1 MFLKVHTKFR
11 GDDSLADM
19 KSDVTKIIQYI
30 GGKDNIESATHCIT
44 RLRLILKDQSKVND
58 KELEKLDAVQGTFLA
73 GGQFQIVIGPS
84 VPKVYNEFIKQTGAK
99 SESVE
104 AVKSDARSK
113 QNWLQRLVRLLGD
126 IFIPIIPAIVAAGL
140 LMGINNVLS
149 NKGIFYPNASF
160 IQMHAEWKGVN
171 DIIQLI
177 AQTSFSFLPALIG
190 WSAVKKFGGNPLLG
204 IVLGLILVNPALTSA
219 YDYASHPAATPTWNL
234 FGWHVSQVGYQGQ
247 VIPVLVAAWILV
259 KLEKYFEKHIPDALQ
274 LVLVS
279 PLTLLITGFASFL
292 VVGPVTMAGANLI
305 TKGVVSVFN
314 AVPVLGGALYGFI
327 CAPLVITGMHH
338 LFLGVNLQMA
348 GTLGYVTLWP
358 VGEPVTMAQGAA
370 CLAMAYIFR
379 KNAKK
384 KNVAWT
390 SGLSSFL
397 GITEPAIYGVN
408 LKNRYPFLAVMLAGT
423 FGGAWMGFWQVRSTS
438 VGVGGVLSFLS
449 VFPKQWG
456 FYLAGEIMTFI
467 LTIVLTLLFSRT
479 KLNADRKVGTEETV
493 HDLNAFVSG
502 TTEAIEQV
510 PDEMFSKKQLGDG
523 IAINPTSDKLVAPA
537 QGKVTVMMQG
547 SNHAVGLTLND
558 GTEILLHIGIDTVDM
573 KGDGFTPLV
582 DVNENVKAG
591 QPLIKFDSKKIKAAG
606 HSNVVIMAITKQ
618 SDDIKTIDFMKPN
631 QEVKAGKSIIA
642 DIAHETATA
651 AVTA

>member
-1 MFLKVHTKFR
+1 
-11 GDDSLADM
+11 M
-19 KSDVTKIIQYI
+19 KGDVTKIIDLI

-44 RLRLILKDQSKVND
+44 RLRLILKDQSKVKD
-58 KELEKLDAVQGTFLA
+58 KELENVDIVQGTFLA
-73 GGQFQIVIGPS
+73 GGQYQIVIGPS
-84 VPKVYNEFIKQTGAK
+84 VPKVYDEFIKQTGAQ
-99 SESVE
+99 EASVE
-104 AVKSDARSK
+104 SIK
-113 QNWLQRLVRLLGD
+113 QEGRNKQGALQRLVRLLGD

-160 IQMHAEWKGVN
+160 IQMHTEWKGVN

-247 VIPVLVAAWILV
+247 VIPVLVAAWVLV
-259 KLEKYFEKHIPDALQ
+259 KLEKYFEKHLPDTLQ
-274 LVLVS
+274 LILVA

-292 VVGPVTMAGANLI
+292 VIGPVTMTGANWI
-305 TKGVVSVFN
+305 TKGVVSIFN

-379 KNAKK
+379 KDAKK
-384 KNVAWT
+384 KNVAWS

-408 LKNRYPFLAVMLAGT
+408 LKNRYPFVAVMLAGA
-423 FGGAWMGFWQVRSTS
+423 FGGAWMGFWQVRSSS

-456 FYLAGEIMTFI
+456 FYLAGEVMTFV
-467 LTIVLTLLFSRT
+467 LTIVLTFILSRT
-479 KLNADRKVGTEETV
+479 KLNADRNIGNNEVA
-493 HDLNAFVSG
+493 HDLTAFATG
-502 TTEAIEQV
+502 KTEAIENV

-537 QGKVTVMMQG
+537 NGQVTVVMQG

-558 GTEILLHIGIDTVDM
+558 GTEVLLHIGVDTVDM
-573 KGDGFTPLV
+573 KGDGFKPLV
-582 DVNENVKAG
+582 EVNDHVKAG
-591 QPLIKFDSKKIKAAG
+591 QTLIKFDSKKIKAAG
-606 HSNVVIMAITKQ
+606 HSNIVIMAITKQ
-618 SDDIKTIDFMKPN
+618 GDDIKSITYMRPN
-631 QEVKAGKSIIA
+631 QEVVAGKSVVGDIDYLA
-642 DIAHETATA
+642 DVAKTAT
-651 AVTA
+651 V

>member
-1 MFLKVHTKFR
+1 
-11 GDDSLADM
+11 M
-19 KSDVTKIIQYI
+19 KGDVTKIIELI

-44 RLRLILKDQSKVND
+44 RLRLILKDQSKVKD
-58 KELEKLDAVQGTFLA
+58 KELEKIDIVQGTFLA

-84 VPKVYNEFIKQTGAK
+84 VPKVYDEFIKQTGAQEA
-99 SESVE
+99 SVESV
-104 AVKSDARSK
+104 K
-113 QNWLQRLVRLLGD
+113 QEGRNKQGALQRLVRLLGD

-160 IQMHAEWKGVN
+160 IQMHTEWKGVN

-247 VIPVLVAAWILV
+247 VIPVLVAAWVLV
-259 KLEKYFEKHIPDALQ
+259 KLEKYFEKHLPDTLQ
-274 LVLVS
+274 LILVA

-292 VVGPVTMAGANLI
+292 VIGPITMTGANWI
-305 TKGVVSVFN
+305 TKGIVSIFN

-379 KNAKK
+379 KDAKK
-384 KNVAWT
+384 KNVAWS

-408 LKNRYPFLAVMLAGT
+408 LKNRYPFVAVMLAGA
-423 FGGAWMGFWQVRSTS
+423 FGGAWMGFWQVRSSS

-449 VFPKQWG
+449 VFPKQWS
-456 FYLAGEIMTFI
+456 FYLAGEVMTFI
-467 LTIVLTLLFSRT
+467 LTIVLTFALSRT
-479 KLNADRKVGTEETV
+479 KLNADRNIGNDEVA
-493 HDLNAFVSG
+493 HDLTAFATG
-502 TTEAIEQV
+502 KTEAIENV

-537 QGKVTVMMQG
+537 NGQVTVVMQG

-558 GTEILLHIGIDTVDM
+558 GTEVLLHIGVDTVDM
-573 KGDGFTPLV
+573 KGDGFKPLV
-582 DVNENVKAG
+582 EVNDHVKAG
-591 QPLIKFDSKKIKAAG
+591 QTLIKFDSKKIKAAG
-606 HSNVVIMAITKQ
+606 HSNIVIMAITKQ
-618 SDDIKTIDFMKPN
+618 GNDIKSITYMKPN
-631 QEVKAGKSIIA
+631 QEVVAGKSVVG
-642 DIAHETATA
+642 DIDYLANVAKTAT
-651 AVTA
+651 V

>member
-1 MFLKVHTKFR
+1 M
-11 GDDSLADM
+11 ADI
-19 KSDVTKIIQYI
+19 KSDVTKIIELI
-30 GGKDNIESATHCIT
+30 GGNDNVESATHCIT

-58 KELEKLDAVQGTFLA
+58 KKLEKLDIVQGTFLA

-84 VPKVYNEFIKQTGAK
+84 VPKVYDEFIKQTGAK
-99 SESVE
+99 EASVE
-104 AVKSDARSK
+104 AVKKEGRNK
-113 QNWLQRLVRLLGD
+113 QNSLQRLVRLLGD

-160 IQMHAEWKGVN
+160 IQMHTEWQGVN

-177 AQTSFSFLPALIG
+177 AQTSFAFLPALIG

-219 YDYASHPAATPTWNL
+219 YDFAAYPAATPTWNL

-247 VIPVLVAAWILV
+247 VIPVLVAAWLLV
-259 KLEKYFEKHIPDALQ
+259 KLQKYFEKHIPDTLQ
-274 LVLVS
+274 LILVA

-292 VVGPVTMAGANLI
+292 VIGPVTMAGANLI
-305 TKGVVSVFN
+305 TDGIVSLFN
-314 AVPVLGGALYGFI
+314 AVPILGGALYGFI

-379 KNAKK
+379 KDAKK
-384 KNVAWT
+384 KNVAWS

-408 LKNRYPFLAVMLAGT
+408 LKNRYPFIAVMLAGA
-423 FGGAWMGFWQVRSTS
+423 FGGAWMGFWQVRSSS
-438 VGVGGVLSFLS
+438 VGVGGALSFLS

-456 FYLAGEIMTFI
+456 LYLIGEVMTFV
-467 LTIVLTLLFSRT
+467 LAIVLTFALSRT
-479 KLNADRKVGTEETV
+479 KLNADRSVGNDEIARDLSAFASGKTV
-493 HDLNAFVSG
+493 
-502 TTEAIEQV
+502 AIEDV

-523 IAINPTSDKLVAPA
+523 IAIIPTSDKLVAPA
-537 QGKVTVMMQG
+537 DGQVTVVMQG

-558 GTEILLHIGIDTVDM
+558 GTEILLHIGVDTVDM
-573 KGDGFTPLV
+573 KGDGFKPLV
-582 DVNENVKAG
+582 EVNDHVKSG
-591 QPLIKFDSKKIKAAG
+591 QTLIKFDSKKIKAAG
-606 HSNVVIMAITKQ
+606 HSNIVIMAITKQ
-618 SDDIKTIDFMKPN
+618 GDDIDTITYMKAD
-631 QEVKAGKSIIA
+631 QEVVAGKSVVG
-642 DIAHETATA
+642 DIDYLANDAKI
-651 AVTA
+651 VTP

>member
-1 MFLKVHTKFR
+1 
-11 GDDSLADM
+11 M
-19 KSDVTKIIQYI
+19 KGDVTKIIELI

-44 RLRLILKDQSKVND
+44 RLRLILKDQSKVKD
-58 KELEKLDAVQGTFLA
+58 KELEKIDIVQGTFLA

-84 VPKVYNEFIKQTGAK
+84 VPKVYDEFIKQTGAQEA
-99 SESVE
+99 SVESV
-104 AVKSDARSK
+104 K
-113 QNWLQRLVRLLGD
+113 QEGRNKQGALQRLVRLLGD

-160 IQMHAEWKGVN
+160 IQMHTEWKGVN

-247 VIPVLVAAWILV
+247 VIPVLVAAWVLV
-259 KLEKYFEKHIPDALQ
+259 KLEKYFEKHLPDTLQ
-274 LVLVS
+274 LILVA

-292 VVGPVTMAGANLI
+292 VIGPITMTGANWI
-305 TKGVVSVFN
+305 TKGIVSIFN

-379 KNAKK
+379 KDAKK
-384 KNVAWT
+384 KNVAWS

-408 LKNRYPFLAVMLAGT
+408 LKNRYPFVAVMLAGA
-423 FGGAWMGFWQVRSTS
+423 FGGAWMGFWQVRSSS

-449 VFPKQWG
+449 VFPKQWS
-456 FYLAGEIMTFI
+456 FYLAGEVMTFI
-467 LTIVLTLLFSRT
+467 LTIVLTFALSRT
-479 KLNADRKVGTEETV
+479 KLNADRNIGNDEVA
-493 HDLNAFVSG
+493 HDLTAFATG
-502 TTEAIEQV
+502 KTEAIENI

-537 QGKVTVMMQG
+537 NGQVTVVMQG

-558 GTEILLHIGIDTVDM
+558 GTEVLLHIGVDTVDM
-573 KGDGFTPLV
+573 KGDGFKPLV
-582 DVNENVKAG
+582 EVNDHVKAG
-591 QPLIKFDSKKIKAAG
+591 QTLIKFDSKKIKAAG
-606 HSNVVIMAITKQ
+606 HSNIVIMAITKQ
-618 SDDIKTIDFMKPN
+618 GNDIKSITYMKPN
-631 QEVKAGKSIIA
+631 QEVVAGKSVVG
-642 DIAHETATA
+642 DIDYLANVAKTAT
-651 AVTA
+651 V

>member
-1 MFLKVHTKFR
+1 
-11 GDDSLADM
+11 M
-19 KSDVTKIIQYI
+19 KGDVTKIIELI

-58 KELEKLDAVQGTFLA
+58 KELEKVDIVQGTFLA

-84 VPKVYNEFIKQTGAK
+84 VPKVYDEFIKQTGAQEA
-99 SESVE
+99 SVESV
-104 AVKSDARSK
+104 K
-113 QNWLQRLVRLLGD
+113 QEGRNKQGALQRLVRLLGD

-160 IQMHAEWKGVN
+160 IQMHTEWKGVN

-247 VIPVLVAAWILV
+247 VIPVLVAAWVLV
-259 KLEKYFEKHIPDALQ
+259 KLEKYFEKHLPDTLQ
-274 LVLVS
+274 LILVA

-292 VVGPVTMAGANLI
+292 VIGPVTMTGANWI
-305 TKGVVSVFN
+305 TKGVVSIFN

-379 KNAKK
+379 KDAKK
-384 KNVAWT
+384 KNVAWS

-408 LKNRYPFLAVMLAGT
+408 LKNRYPFVAVMLSGA
-423 FGGAWMGFWQVRSTS
+423 FGGAWMGFWQVRSSS

-456 FYLAGEIMTFI
+456 FYLAGEVMTFI
-467 LTIVLTLLFSRT
+467 LTIVLTFTLSRT
-479 KLNADRKVGTEETV
+479 KLNADRNIGNDEVA
-493 HDLNAFVSG
+493 HDLTAFATG
-502 TTEAIEQV
+502 KTEAIENV

-537 QGKVTVMMQG
+537 NGQVTVVMQG

-558 GTEILLHIGIDTVDM
+558 GTEVLLHIGVDTVDM
-573 KGDGFTPLV
+573 KGDGLKPLV
-582 DVNENVKAG
+582 EVNDHVKAG
-591 QPLIKFDSKKIKAAG
+591 QTLIKFDSKKIKAAG
-606 HSNVVIMAITKQ
+606 HSNIVIMAITKQ
-618 SDDIKTIDFMKPN
+618 GDDIKSITYMKPN
-631 QEVKAGKSIIA
+631 QEVIAGKSVVGDIDYLA
-642 DIAHETATA
+642 DEAKTVLA
-651 AVTA
+651 

>member
-1 MFLKVHTKFR
+1 
-11 GDDSLADM
+11 M
-19 KSDVTKIIQYI
+19 KGDVTKIIELI

-44 RLRLILKDQSKVND
+44 RLRLILKDQSKVKD
-58 KELEKLDAVQGTFLA
+58 KELEKIDIVQGTFLA

-84 VPKVYNEFIKQTGAK
+84 VPKVYDEFIKQTGAQEA
-99 SESVE
+99 SVESV
-104 AVKSDARSK
+104 K
-113 QNWLQRLVRLLGD
+113 QEGRNKQGALQRLVRLLGD

-160 IQMHAEWKGVN
+160 IQMHTEWKGVN

-247 VIPVLVAAWILV
+247 VIPVLVAAWVLV
-259 KLEKYFEKHIPDALQ
+259 KLEKYFEKHLPDTLQ
-274 LVLVS
+274 LILVA

-292 VVGPVTMAGANLI
+292 VIGPITMTGANWI
-305 TKGVVSVFN
+305 TKGIVSIFN

-379 KNAKK
+379 KDAKK
-384 KNVAWT
+384 KNVAWS

-408 LKNRYPFLAVMLAGT
+408 LKNRYPFVAVMLAGA
-423 FGGAWMGFWQVRSTS
+423 FGGAWMGFWQVRSSS

-449 VFPKQWG
+449 VFPKQWS
-456 FYLAGEIMTFI
+456 FYLAGEVMTFI
-467 LTIVLTLLFSRT
+467 LTIVLTFALSRT
-479 KLNADRKVGTEETV
+479 KLNADRNIGNDEVA
-493 HDLNAFVSG
+493 HDLTAFATG
-502 TTEAIEQV
+502 KTEAIENV

-537 QGKVTVMMQG
+537 NGQVTVVMQG

-558 GTEILLHIGIDTVDM
+558 GTEVLLHIGVDTVDM
-573 KGDGFTPLV
+573 KGDGFKPLV
-582 DVNENVKAG
+582 EVNDHVKAG
-591 QPLIKFDSKKIKAAG
+591 QTLIKFDSKKIKAAG

-618 SDDIKTIDFMKPN
+618 GNDIKSITYMKPN
-631 QEVKAGKSIIA
+631 QEVVAGKSVVG
-642 DIAHETATA
+642 DIDYLANVAKTAT
-651 AVTA
+651 V

>member
-1 MFLKVHTKFR
+1 MHT
-11 GDDSLADM
+11 
-19 KSDVTKIIQYI
+19 
-30 GGKDNIESATHCIT
+30 
-44 RLRLILKDQSKVND
+44 
-58 KELEKLDAVQGTFLA
+58 
-73 GGQFQIVIGPS
+73 
-84 VPKVYNEFIKQTGAK
+84 
-99 SESVE
+99 
-104 AVKSDARSK
+104 
-113 QNWLQRLVRLLGD
+113 
-126 IFIPIIPAIVAAGL
+126 
-140 LMGINNVLS
+140 
-149 NKGIFYPNASF
+149 
-160 IQMHAEWKGVN
+160 EWKGVN

-247 VIPVLVAAWILV
+247 VIPVLVAAWVLV
-259 KLEKYFEKHIPDALQ
+259 KLEKYFEKHLPDTLQ
-274 LVLVS
+274 LILVA

-292 VVGPVTMAGANLI
+292 VIGPVTMTGANWI
-305 TKGVVSVFN
+305 TKGVVSIFN

-379 KNAKK
+379 KDAKK
-384 KNVAWT
+384 KNVAWS

-408 LKNRYPFLAVMLAGT
+408 LKNRYPFVAVMLSGA
-423 FGGAWMGFWQVRSTS
+423 FGGAWMGFWQVRSSS

-456 FYLAGEIMTFI
+456 FYLAGEVMTFI
-467 LTIVLTLLFSRT
+467 LTIVLTFTLSRT
-479 KLNADRKVGTEETV
+479 KLNADRNIGNDEVA
-493 HDLNAFVSG
+493 HDLTAFATG
-502 TTEAIEQV
+502 KTEAIENV

-537 QGKVTVMMQG
+537 NGQVTVVMQG

-558 GTEILLHIGIDTVDM
+558 GTEVLLHIGVDTVDM
-573 KGDGFTPLV
+573 KGDGFKPLV
-582 DVNENVKAG
+582 EVNDHVKAG
-591 QPLIKFDSKKIKAAG
+591 QTLIKFDSKKIKAAG
-606 HSNVVIMAITKQ
+606 HSNIVIMAITKQ
-618 SDDIKTIDFMKPN
+618 GDDIKSITYMKPN
-631 QEVKAGKSIIA
+631 QEVIAGKSVVGDIDYLA
-642 DIAHETATA
+642 DAAKTALA
-651 AVTA
+651 

>member
-1 MFLKVHTKFR
+1 
-11 GDDSLADM
+11 M
-19 KSDVTKIIQYI
+19 KGDVTKIIELI

-58 KELEKLDAVQGTFLA
+58 KELEKVDIVQGTFLA

-84 VPKVYNEFIKQTGAK
+84 VPKVYDEFIKQTGAQEA
-99 SESVE
+99 SVESV
-104 AVKSDARSK
+104 K
-113 QNWLQRLVRLLGD
+113 QEGRNKQGALQRLVRLLGD

-160 IQMHAEWKGVN
+160 IQMHTEWKGVN

-247 VIPVLVAAWILV
+247 VIPVLVAAWVLV
-259 KLEKYFEKHIPDALQ
+259 KLEKYFEKHLPDTLQ
-274 LVLVS
+274 LILVA

-292 VVGPVTMAGANLI
+292 VIGPVTMTGANWI
-305 TKGVVSVFN
+305 TKGVVSIFN

-379 KNAKK
+379 KDAKK
-384 KNVAWT
+384 KNVAWS

-408 LKNRYPFLAVMLAGT
+408 LKNRYPFVAVMLSGA
-423 FGGAWMGFWQVRSTS
+423 FGGAWMGFWQVRSSS

-456 FYLAGEIMTFI
+456 FYLAGEVMTFI
-467 LTIVLTLLFSRT
+467 LTIVLTFTLSRT
-479 KLNADRKVGTEETV
+479 KLNADRNIGNDEVA
-493 HDLNAFVSG
+493 HDLTAFATG
-502 TTEAIEQV
+502 KTEAIENV

-537 QGKVTVMMQG
+537 NGQVTVVMQG

-558 GTEILLHIGIDTVDM
+558 GTEVLLHIGVDTVDM
-573 KGDGFTPLV
+573 KGDGFKPLV
-582 DVNENVKAG
+582 EVNDHVKAG
-591 QPLIKFDSKKIKAAG
+591 QTLIKFDSKKIKAAG
-606 HSNVVIMAITKQ
+606 HSNIVIMAITKQ
-618 SDDIKTIDFMKPN
+618 GDDIKSITYMKPN
-631 QEVKAGKSIIA
+631 QEVIAGKSVVGDIDYLA
-642 DIAHETATA
+642 DAAKTALA
-651 AVTA
+651 

>member
-1 MFLKVHTKFR
+1 
-11 GDDSLADM
+11 M
-19 KSDVTKIIQYI
+19 KGDVTKIIELI

-44 RLRLILKDQSKVND
+44 RLRLILKDQSKVKD
-58 KELEKLDAVQGTFLA
+58 KELEKIDIVQGTFLA

-84 VPKVYNEFIKQTGAK
+84 VPKVYDEFIKQTGAQEA
-99 SESVE
+99 SVESV
-104 AVKSDARSK
+104 K
-113 QNWLQRLVRLLGD
+113 QEGRNKQGALQRLVRLLGD

-160 IQMHAEWKGVN
+160 IQMHTEWKGVN

-247 VIPVLVAAWILV
+247 VIPVLVAAWVLV
-259 KLEKYFEKHIPDALQ
+259 KLEKYFEKHLPDTLQ
-274 LVLVS
+274 LILVA

-292 VVGPVTMAGANLI
+292 VIGPITMTGANWI
-305 TKGVVSVFN
+305 TKGIVSIFN

-379 KNAKK
+379 KDAKK
-384 KNVAWT
+384 KNVAWS

-408 LKNRYPFLAVMLAGT
+408 LKNRYPFVAVMLAGA
-423 FGGAWMGFWQVRSTS
+423 FGGAWMGFWQVRSSS

-449 VFPKQWG
+449 VFPKQWS
-456 FYLAGEIMTFI
+456 FYLAGEVMTFI
-467 LTIVLTLLFSRT
+467 LTIVLTFALSRT
-479 KLNADRKVGTEETV
+479 KLNADRNIGNDEVA
-493 HDLNAFVSG
+493 HDLTAFATG
-502 TTEAIEQV
+502 KTEAIENV

-537 QGKVTVMMQG
+537 NGQVTVVMQG

-558 GTEILLHIGIDTVDM
+558 GTEVLLHIGVDTVDM
-573 KGDGFTPLV
+573 KGDGFKPLV
-582 DVNENVKAG
+582 EVNDHVKAG
-591 QPLIKFDSKKIKAAG
+591 QTLIKFDSKKIRAAG
-606 HSNVVIMAITKQ
+606 HSNIVIMAITKQ
-618 SDDIKTIDFMKPN
+618 GNDIKSITYMKPN
-631 QEVKAGKSIIA
+631 QEVVAGKSVVG
-642 DIAHETATA
+642 DIDCLANVAKTATA
-651 AVTA
+651 

>member
-1 MFLKVHTKFR
+1 M
-11 GDDSLADM
+11 ADM
-19 KSDVTKIIQYI
+19 KGDVTKIIELI

-58 KELEKLDAVQGTFLA
+58 KELEKVDIVQGTFLA

-84 VPKVYNEFIKQTGAK
+84 VPKVYDEFIKQTGAQEA
-99 SESVE
+99 SVESV
-104 AVKSDARSK
+104 K
-113 QNWLQRLVRLLGD
+113 QEGRNKQGALQRLVRLLGD

-160 IQMHAEWKGVN
+160 IQMHTEWKGVN

-247 VIPVLVAAWILV
+247 VIPVLVAAWVLV
-259 KLEKYFEKHIPDALQ
+259 KLEKYFEKHLPDTLQ
-274 LVLVS
+274 LILVA

-292 VVGPVTMAGANLI
+292 VIGPVTMTGANWI
-305 TKGVVSVFN
+305 TKGVVSIFN

-379 KNAKK
+379 KDAKK
-384 KNVAWT
+384 KNVAWS

-408 LKNRYPFLAVMLAGT
+408 LKNRYPFVAVMLSGA
-423 FGGAWMGFWQVRSTS
+423 FGGAWMGFWQVRSSS

-456 FYLAGEIMTFI
+456 FYLAGEVMTFI
-467 LTIVLTLLFSRT
+467 LTIVLTFTLSRT
-479 KLNADRKVGTEETV
+479 KLNADRNIGNDEVA
-493 HDLNAFVSG
+493 HDLTAFATG
-502 TTEAIEQV
+502 KTEAIENV

-537 QGKVTVMMQG
+537 NGQVTVVMQG

-558 GTEILLHIGIDTVDM
+558 GTEVLLHIGVDTVDM
-573 KGDGFTPLV
+573 KGDGFEPLV
-582 DVNENVKAG
+582 EVNDHVKAG
-591 QPLIKFDSKKIKAAG
+591 QTLIKFDSKKIKAAG
-606 HSNVVIMAITKQ
+606 HSNIVIMAITKQ
-618 SDDIKTIDFMKPN
+618 GDDIKSITYMKPN
-631 QEVKAGKSIIA
+631 QEVIAGKSVVGDIDYLA
-642 DIAHETATA
+642 DAAKTALA
-651 AVTA
+651 

>member
-1 MFLKVHTKFR
+1 M
-11 GDDSLADM
+11 ADM
-19 KSDVTKIIQYI
+19 KGDVTKIIELI

-44 RLRLILKDQSKVND
+44 RLRLILKDQSKVKD
-58 KELEKLDAVQGTFLA
+58 KELEKIDIVQGTFLA

-84 VPKVYNEFIKQTGAK
+84 VPKVYDEFIKQTGAQEA
-99 SESVE
+99 SVESV
-104 AVKSDARSK
+104 K
-113 QNWLQRLVRLLGD
+113 QEGRNKQGALQRLVRLLGD

-160 IQMHAEWKGVN
+160 IQMHTEWKGVN

-247 VIPVLVAAWILV
+247 VIPVLVAAWVLV
-259 KLEKYFEKHIPDALQ
+259 KLEKYFEKHLPDTLQ
-274 LVLVS
+274 LILVA

-292 VVGPVTMAGANLI
+292 VIGPITMTGANWI
-305 TKGVVSVFN
+305 TKGIVSIFN

-379 KNAKK
+379 KDAKK
-384 KNVAWT
+384 KNVAWS

-408 LKNRYPFLAVMLAGT
+408 LKNRYPFVAVMLAGA
-423 FGGAWMGFWQVRSTS
+423 FGGAWMGFWQVRSSS

-449 VFPKQWG
+449 VFPKQWS
-456 FYLAGEIMTFI
+456 FYLAGEVMTFI
-467 LTIVLTLLFSRT
+467 LTIVLTFALSRT
-479 KLNADRKVGTEETV
+479 KLNADRNIGNDEVA
-493 HDLNAFVSG
+493 HDLTAFATG
-502 TTEAIEQV
+502 KTEAIENV

-537 QGKVTVMMQG
+537 NGQVTVVMQG

-558 GTEILLHIGIDTVDM
+558 GTEVLLHIGVDTVDM
-573 KGDGFTPLV
+573 KGDGFKPLV
-582 DVNENVKAG
+582 EVNDHVKAG
-591 QPLIKFDSKKIKAAG
+591 QTLIKFDSKKIKAAG
-606 HSNVVIMAITKQ
+606 HSNIVIMAITKQ
-618 SDDIKTIDFMKPN
+618 GNDIKSITYMKPN
-631 QEVKAGKSIIA
+631 QEVVAGKSVVG
-642 DIAHETATA
+642 DIDYLANVAKTATA
-651 AVTA
+651 

>member
-1 MFLKVHTKFR
+1 M
-11 GDDSLADM
+11 ADIEG
-19 KSDVTKIIQYI
+19 DVTKIVKLI

-58 KELEKLDAVQGTFLA
+58 KELENVDIVQGTFLA
-73 GGQFQIVIGPS
+73 AGQFQIVIGPS
-84 VPKVYNEFIKQTGAK
+84 VPRVYKEFIKQTNAK
-99 SESVE
+99 AESMESV
-104 AVKSDARSK
+104 KDQGRQK
-113 QNWLQRLVRLLGD
+113 QGWLQRLVRLLGD

-204 IVLGLILVNPALTSA
+204 IVLGLILVNPTLTSA
-219 YDYASHPAATPTWNL
+219 YVYAAHPAATPTWNL

-247 VIPVLVAAWILV
+247 VIPVLVAAWVLV
-259 KLEKYFEKHIPDALQ
+259 KLEKYFEKHLPDTLQ
-274 LVLVS
+274 LILVA

-292 VVGPVTMAGANLI
+292 VIGPVTMTGANWI
-305 TKGVVSVFN
+305 TKGIVSIFN
-314 AVPVLGGALYGFI
+314 AVPILGGALYGFI

-370 CLAMAYIFR
+370 CLTMTYLFR

-397 GITEPAIYGVN
+397 GVTEPAIYGVN
-408 LKNRYPFLAVMLAGT
+408 LKNRFPFVAVMLAGA
-423 FGGAWMGFWQVRSTS
+423 FGGAWMGFWQVRSSS

-456 FYLAGEIMTFI
+456 FYLAGEIMTFFLTII
-467 LTIVLTLLFSRT
+467 LTLILSRT
-479 KLNADRKVGTEETV
+479 KLNAARKIGTDETV
-493 HDLNAFVSG
+493 HDLSAFVSG
-502 TTEAIEQV
+502 KTEAIENV

-523 IAINPTSDKLVAPA
+523 IAIAPTSDKLVAPA
-537 QGKVTVMMQG
+537 NAKVTVMMQG

-573 KGDGFTPLV
+573 KGDGFKPLV
-582 DVNENVKAG
+582 DVNEYVKAG
-591 QPLIKFDSKKIKAAG
+591 QGLIKFDSKKIKAAG

-618 SDDIKTIDFMKPN
+618 GSDIQKIDFMKPN
-631 QEVKAGKSIIA
+631 QEVKAAKSVVA
-642 DIAHETATA
+642 DIAYQKVAQK

>member
-1 MFLKVHTKFR
+1 
-11 GDDSLADM
+11 
-19 KSDVTKIIQYI
+19 
-30 GGKDNIESATHCIT
+30 
-44 RLRLILKDQSKVND
+44 
-58 KELEKLDAVQGTFLA
+58 
-73 GGQFQIVIGPS
+73 
-84 VPKVYNEFIKQTGAK
+84 
-99 SESVE
+99 
-104 AVKSDARSK
+104 
-113 QNWLQRLVRLLGD
+113 LQRLVRLLGD

-160 IQMHAEWKGVN
+160 IQMHTEWQGVN

-177 AQTSFSFLPALIG
+177 AQTSFAFLPALIG

-219 YDYASHPAATPTWNL
+219 YDFAAHPAATPTWNL

-247 VIPVLVAAWILV
+247 VIPVLVAAWLLV
-259 KLEKYFEKHIPDALQ
+259 KLQKYFEKHIPDTLQ
-274 LVLVS
+274 LILVA

-292 VVGPVTMAGANLI
+292 VIGPVTMAGANLI
-305 TKGVVSVFN
+305 TDGIVSLFN
-314 AVPVLGGALYGFI
+314 AVPILGGALYGFI

-379 KNAKK
+379 KDAKK
-384 KNVAWT
+384 KNVAWS

-408 LKNRYPFLAVMLAGT
+408 LKNRYPFIAVMLAGA
-423 FGGAWMGFWQVRSTS
+423 FGGAWMGFWQVRSSS
-438 VGVGGVLSFLS
+438 VGVGGALSFLS

-456 FYLAGEIMTFI
+456 LYLIGEVMTFV
-467 LTIVLTLLFSRT
+467 LAIVLTFALSRT
-479 KLNADRKVGTEETV
+479 KLNADRSIGNDEIARDLSAFASGKTV
-493 HDLNAFVSG
+493 
-502 TTEAIEQV
+502 AIEDA

-523 IAINPTSDKLVAPA
+523 IAIEPTSDKLVAPA
-537 QGKVTVMMQG
+537 DGQVTVVMQG

-558 GTEILLHIGIDTVDM
+558 GTEILLHIGVDTVDM
-573 KGDGFTPLV
+573 KGDGFKPLV
-582 DVNENVKAG
+582 EVNDHVKSG
-591 QPLIKFDSKKIKAAG
+591 QTLIKFDSKKIKAAG
-606 HSNVVIMAITKQ
+606 HSNIVIMAITKQ
-618 SDDIKTIDFMKPN
+618 GDDIDTITYMKAD
-631 QEVKAGKSIIA
+631 QEVVAVKALSAILII
-642 DIAHETATA
+642 
-651 AVTA
+651 

>member
-1 MFLKVHTKFR
+1 
-11 GDDSLADM
+11 M
-19 KSDVTKIIQYI
+19 KGDVTKIIELI

-58 KELEKLDAVQGTFLA
+58 KELEKVDIVQGTFLA

-84 VPKVYNEFIKQTGAK
+84 VPKVYDEFIKQTGAQEA
-99 SESVE
+99 SVESV
-104 AVKSDARSK
+104 K
-113 QNWLQRLVRLLGD
+113 QEGRNKQGALQRLVRLLGD

-160 IQMHAEWKGVN
+160 IQMHTEWKGVN

-247 VIPVLVAAWILV
+247 VIPVLVAAWVLV
-259 KLEKYFEKHIPDALQ
+259 KLEKYFEKHLPDTLQ
-274 LVLVS
+274 LILVA

-292 VVGPVTMAGANLI
+292 VIGPVTMTGANWI
-305 TKGVVSVFN
+305 TKGVVSIFN

-379 KNAKK
+379 KDAKK
-384 KNVAWT
+384 KNVAWS

-408 LKNRYPFLAVMLAGT
+408 LKNRYPFVAVMLSGA
-423 FGGAWMGFWQVRSTS
+423 FGGAWMGFWQVRSSS

-456 FYLAGEIMTFI
+456 FYLAGEVMTFI
-467 LTIVLTLLFSRT
+467 LTIVLTFTLSRT
-479 KLNADRKVGTEETV
+479 KLNADRNIGNDEVA
-493 HDLNAFVSG
+493 HDLTAFATG
-502 TTEAIEQV
+502 KTEAIENV

-537 QGKVTVMMQG
+537 NGQVTVVMQG

-558 GTEILLHIGIDTVDM
+558 GTEVLLHIGVDTVDM
-573 KGDGFTPLV
+573 KGDGFEPLV
-582 DVNENVKAG
+582 EVNDHVKAG
-591 QPLIKFDSKKIKAAG
+591 QTLIKFDSKKIKAAG
-606 HSNVVIMAITKQ
+606 HSNIVIMAITKQ
-618 SDDIKTIDFMKPN
+618 GDDIKSITYMKPN
-631 QEVKAGKSIIA
+631 QEVIAGKSVVGDIDYLA
-642 DIAHETATA
+642 DAAKTALA
-651 AVTA
+651 

>member
-1 MFLKVHTKFR
+1 
-11 GDDSLADM
+11 M
-19 KSDVTKIIQYI
+19 KGDVTKIIELI

-58 KELEKLDAVQGTFLA
+58 KELEKVDIVQGTFLA

-84 VPKVYNEFIKQTGAK
+84 VPKVYDEFIKQTGVQEA
-99 SESVE
+99 SVESV
-104 AVKSDARSK
+104 K
-113 QNWLQRLVRLLGD
+113 QEGRNKQGALQRLVRLLGD

-160 IQMHAEWKGVN
+160 IQMHTEWKGVN

-247 VIPVLVAAWILV
+247 VIPVLVAAWVLV
-259 KLEKYFEKHIPDALQ
+259 KLEKYFEKHLPDTLQ
-274 LVLVS
+274 LILVA

-292 VVGPVTMAGANLI
+292 VIGPVTMTGANWI
-305 TKGVVSVFN
+305 TKGVVSIFN

-379 KNAKK
+379 KDAKK
-384 KNVAWT
+384 KNVAWS

-408 LKNRYPFLAVMLAGT
+408 LKNRYPFVAVMLSGA
-423 FGGAWMGFWQVRSTS
+423 FGGAWMGFWQVRSSS

-456 FYLAGEIMTFI
+456 FYLAGEVMTFI
-467 LTIVLTLLFSRT
+467 LTIVLTFTLSRT
-479 KLNADRKVGTEETV
+479 KLNADRNIGNDEVA
-493 HDLNAFVSG
+493 HDLTAFATG
-502 TTEAIEQV
+502 KTEAIENV

-537 QGKVTVMMQG
+537 NGQVTVVMQG

-558 GTEILLHIGIDTVDM
+558 GTEVLLHIGVDTVDM
-573 KGDGFTPLV
+573 KGDGFKPLV
-582 DVNENVKAG
+582 EVNDHVKAG
-591 QPLIKFDSKKIKAAG
+591 QTLIKFDSKKIKAAG
-606 HSNVVIMAITKQ
+606 HSNIVIMAITKQ
-618 SDDIKTIDFMKPN
+618 GDDIKSITYMKPN
-631 QEVKAGKSIIA
+631 QEVIAGKSVVGDIDYLA
-642 DIAHETATA
+642 DAAKTALA
-651 AVTA
+651 

>member
-1 MFLKVHTKFR
+1 M
-11 GDDSLADM
+11 ADM
-19 KSDVTKIIQYI
+19 KGDVTKIIELI

-44 RLRLILKDQSKVND
+44 RLRLILKDQSKVKD
-58 KELEKLDAVQGTFLA
+58 KELEKIDIVQGTFLA

-84 VPKVYNEFIKQTGAK
+84 VPKVYDEFIKQTGAQEA
-99 SESVE
+99 SVESV
-104 AVKSDARSK
+104 K
-113 QNWLQRLVRLLGD
+113 QEGRNKQGALQRLVRLLGD

-160 IQMHAEWKGVN
+160 IQMHTEWKGVN

-247 VIPVLVAAWILV
+247 VIPVLVAAWVLV
-259 KLEKYFEKHIPDALQ
+259 KLEKYFEKHLPDTLQ
-274 LVLVS
+274 LILVA

-292 VVGPVTMAGANLI
+292 VIGPITMTGANWI
-305 TKGVVSVFN
+305 TKGIVSIFN

-379 KNAKK
+379 KDAKK
-384 KNVAWT
+384 KNVAWS

-408 LKNRYPFLAVMLAGT
+408 LKNRYPFVAVMLAGA
-423 FGGAWMGFWQVRSTS
+423 FGGAWMGFWQVRSSS

-449 VFPKQWG
+449 VFPKQWS
-456 FYLAGEIMTFI
+456 FYLAGEVMTFI
-467 LTIVLTLLFSRT
+467 LTIVLTFALSRT
-479 KLNADRKVGTEETV
+479 KLNADRNIGNDEVA
-493 HDLNAFVSG
+493 HDLTAFATG
-502 TTEAIEQV
+502 KTEAIENV

-537 QGKVTVMMQG
+537 NGQVTVVMQG

-558 GTEILLHIGIDTVDM
+558 GTEVLLHIGVDTVDM
-573 KGDGFTPLV
+573 KGDGFKPLV
-582 DVNENVKAG
+582 EVNDHVKAG
-591 QPLIKFDSKKIKAAG
+591 QTLIKFDSKKIRAAG
-606 HSNVVIMAITKQ
+606 HSNIVIMAITKQ
-618 SDDIKTIDFMKPN
+618 GNDIKSITYMKPN
-631 QEVKAGKSIIA
+631 QEVVAGKSVVG
-642 DIAHETATA
+642 DIDCLANVAKTATA
-651 AVTA
+651 

>member
-1 MFLKVHTKFR
+1 M
-11 GDDSLADM
+11 ADM
-19 KSDVTKIIQYI
+19 KGDVTKIIDLI

-44 RLRLILKDQSKVND
+44 RLRLILKDQSKVKD
-58 KELEKLDAVQGTFLA
+58 KELENVDIVQGTFLA
-73 GGQFQIVIGPS
+73 GGQYQIVIGPS
-84 VPKVYNEFIKQTGAK
+84 VPKVYDEFIKQTGAQ
-99 SESVE
+99 EASVE
-104 AVKSDARSK
+104 SIK
-113 QNWLQRLVRLLGD
+113 QEGRNKQGALQRLVRLLGD

-160 IQMHAEWKGVN
+160 IQMHTEWKGVN

-247 VIPVLVAAWILV
+247 VIPVLVAAWVLV
-259 KLEKYFEKHIPDALQ
+259 KLEKYFEKHLPDTLQ
-274 LVLVS
+274 LILVA

-292 VVGPVTMAGANLI
+292 VIGPVTMTGANWI
-305 TKGVVSVFN
+305 TKGVVSIFN

-379 KNAKK
+379 KDAKK
-384 KNVAWT
+384 KNVAWS

-408 LKNRYPFLAVMLAGT
+408 LKNRYPFVAVMLAGA
-423 FGGAWMGFWQVRSTS
+423 FGGAWMGFWQVRSSS

-456 FYLAGEIMTFI
+456 FYLAGEVMTFV
-467 LTIVLTLLFSRT
+467 LTIVLTFVLSRT
-479 KLNADRKVGTEETV
+479 KLNADRNIGNNEVA
-493 HDLNAFVSG
+493 HDLTAFATG
-502 TTEAIEQV
+502 KTEAIENV

-537 QGKVTVMMQG
+537 NGQVTVVMQG

-558 GTEILLHIGIDTVDM
+558 GTEVLLHIGVDTVDM
-573 KGDGFTPLV
+573 KGDGFKPLV
-582 DVNENVKAG
+582 EVNDHVKAG
-591 QPLIKFDSKKIKAAG
+591 QTLIKFDSKKIKAAG
-606 HSNVVIMAITKQ
+606 HSNIVIMAITKQ
-618 SDDIKTIDFMKPN
+618 GDDIKSITYMRPN
-631 QEVKAGKSIIA
+631 QEVVAGKSVVGDIDYLA
-642 DIAHETATA
+642 DVAKT
-651 AVTA
+651 VTA

>member
-1 MFLKVHTKFR
+1 M
-11 GDDSLADM
+11 ADM
-19 KSDVTKIIQYI
+19 KGDVTKIIELI

-58 KELEKLDAVQGTFLA
+58 KELEKVDIVQGTFLA

-84 VPKVYNEFIKQTGAK
+84 VPKVYDEFIKQTGVQEA
-99 SESVE
+99 SVESV
-104 AVKSDARSK
+104 K
-113 QNWLQRLVRLLGD
+113 QEGRNKQGALQRLVRLLGD

-160 IQMHAEWKGVN
+160 IQMHTEWKGVN

-247 VIPVLVAAWILV
+247 VIPVLVAAWVLV
-259 KLEKYFEKHIPDALQ
+259 KLEKYFEKHLPDTLQ
-274 LVLVS
+274 LILVA

-292 VVGPVTMAGANLI
+292 VIGPVTMTGANWI
-305 TKGVVSVFN
+305 TKGVVSIFN

-379 KNAKK
+379 KDAKK
-384 KNVAWT
+384 KNVAWS

-408 LKNRYPFLAVMLAGT
+408 LKNRYPFVAVMLSGA
-423 FGGAWMGFWQVRSTS
+423 FGGAWMGFWQVRSSS

-456 FYLAGEIMTFI
+456 FYLAGEVMTFI
-467 LTIVLTLLFSRT
+467 LTIVLTFTLSRT
-479 KLNADRKVGTEETV
+479 KLNADRNIGNDEVA
-493 HDLNAFVSG
+493 HDLTAFATG
-502 TTEAIEQV
+502 KTEAIENV

-537 QGKVTVMMQG
+537 NGQVTVVMQG

-558 GTEILLHIGIDTVDM
+558 GTEVLLHIGVDTVDM
-573 KGDGFTPLV
+573 KGDGFKPLV
-582 DVNENVKAG
+582 EVNDHVKAG
-591 QPLIKFDSKKIKAAG
+591 QTLIKFDSKKIKAAG
-606 HSNVVIMAITKQ
+606 HSNIVIMAITKQ
-618 SDDIKTIDFMKPN
+618 GDDIKSITYMKPN
-631 QEVKAGKSIIA
+631 QEVIAGKSVVGDIDYLA
-642 DIAHETATA
+642 DAAKTALA
-651 AVTA
+651 

>member
-1 MFLKVHTKFR
+1 
-11 GDDSLADM
+11 M
-19 KSDVTKIIQYI
+19 KGDVTKIIDLI

-44 RLRLILKDQSKVND
+44 RLRLILKDQSKVKD
-58 KELEKLDAVQGTFLA
+58 KELENVDIVQGTFLA
-73 GGQFQIVIGPS
+73 GGQYQIVIGPS
-84 VPKVYNEFIKQTGAK
+84 VPKVYDEFIKQTGAQ
-99 SESVE
+99 EASVE
-104 AVKSDARSK
+104 SIK
-113 QNWLQRLVRLLGD
+113 QEGRNKQGALQRLVRLLGD

-160 IQMHAEWKGVN
+160 IQMHTEWKGVN

-247 VIPVLVAAWILV
+247 VIPVLVAAWVLV
-259 KLEKYFEKHIPDALQ
+259 KLEKYFEKHLPDTLQ
-274 LVLVS
+274 LILVA

-292 VVGPVTMAGANLI
+292 VIGPVTMTGANWI
-305 TKGVVSVFN
+305 TKGVVSIFN

-379 KNAKK
+379 KDAKK
-384 KNVAWT
+384 KNVAWS

-408 LKNRYPFLAVMLAGT
+408 LKNRYPFVAVMLAGA
-423 FGGAWMGFWQVRSTS
+423 FGGAWMGFWQVRSSS

-456 FYLAGEIMTFI
+456 FYLAGEVMTFV
-467 LTIVLTLLFSRT
+467 LTIVLTFVLSRT
-479 KLNADRKVGTEETV
+479 KLNADRNIGNNEVA
-493 HDLNAFVSG
+493 HDLTAFATG
-502 TTEAIEQV
+502 KTEAIENV

-537 QGKVTVMMQG
+537 NGQVTVVMQG

-558 GTEILLHIGIDTVDM
+558 GTEVLLHIGVDTVDM
-573 KGDGFTPLV
+573 KGDGFKPLV
-582 DVNENVKAG
+582 EVNDHVKAG
-591 QPLIKFDSKKIKAAG
+591 QTLIKFDSKKIKAAG
-606 HSNVVIMAITKQ
+606 HSNIVIMAITKQ
-618 SDDIKTIDFMKPN
+618 GDDIKSITYMRPN
-631 QEVKAGKSIIA
+631 QEVVAGKSVVGDIDYLA
-642 DIAHETATA
+642 DVAKT
-651 AVTA
+651 VTA

>member
-1 MFLKVHTKFR
+1 M
-11 GDDSLADM
+11 ADIEG
-19 KSDVTKIIQYI
+19 DVTKIVKLI

-58 KELEKLDAVQGTFLA
+58 KELENVDIVQGTFLA
-73 GGQFQIVIGPS
+73 AGQFQIVIGPS
-84 VPKVYNEFIKQTGAK
+84 VPRVYKEFIKQTNAK
-99 SESVE
+99 AESMESV
-104 AVKSDARSK
+104 KDQGRQK
-113 QNWLQRLVRLLGD
+113 QGWLQRLVRLLGD

-219 YDYASHPAATPTWNL
+219 YVYAAHPAATPTWNL

-247 VIPVLVAAWILV
+247 VIPVLVAAWVLV
-259 KLEKYFEKHIPDALQ
+259 KLEKYFEKHLPDTLQ
-274 LVLVS
+274 LILVA

-292 VVGPVTMAGANLI
+292 VIGPVTMTGANWI
-305 TKGVVSVFN
+305 TKGIVSIFN
-314 AVPVLGGALYGFI
+314 AVPILGGALYGFI

-370 CLAMAYIFR
+370 CLTMTYLFR

-397 GITEPAIYGVN
+397 GVTEPAIYGVN
-408 LKNRYPFLAVMLAGT
+408 LKNRFPFVAVMLAGA
-423 FGGAWMGFWQVRSTS
+423 FGGAWMGFWQVRSSS

-456 FYLAGEIMTFI
+456 FYLAGEIMTFFLTII
-467 LTIVLTLLFSRT
+467 LTLILSRT
-479 KLNADRKVGTEETV
+479 KLNAARKIGTDETV
-493 HDLNAFVSG
+493 HDLSAFVSG
-502 TTEAIEQV
+502 KTEAIENV

-523 IAINPTSDKLVAPA
+523 IAIAPTSDKLVAPA
-537 QGKVTVMMQG
+537 NAKVTVMMQG

-573 KGDGFTPLV
+573 KGDGFKPLV
-582 DVNENVKAG
+582 DVNEYVKAG
-591 QPLIKFDSKKIKAAG
+591 QGLIKFDSKKIKAAG

-618 SDDIKTIDFMKPN
+618 GSDIQKIDFMKPN
-631 QEVKAGKSIIA
+631 QEVKAAKSVVT
-642 DIAHETATA
+642 DIAYQKVAQK

>member
-1 MFLKVHTKFR
+1 
-11 GDDSLADM
+11 M
-19 KSDVTKIIQYI
+19 KGDVTKIIDLI

-44 RLRLILKDQSKVND
+44 RLRLILKDQSKVKD
-58 KELEKLDAVQGTFLA
+58 KELENVDIVQGTFLA

-84 VPKVYNEFIKQTGAK
+84 VPKVYDEFIKQTGAQEA
-99 SESVE
+99 SVESV
-104 AVKSDARSK
+104 K
-113 QNWLQRLVRLLGD
+113 QEGRNKQGALQRLVRLLGD

-160 IQMHAEWKGVN
+160 IQMHTEWKGVN

-247 VIPVLVAAWILV
+247 VIPVLVAAWVLV
-259 KLEKYFEKHIPDALQ
+259 KLEKYFEKHLPDTLQ
-274 LVLVS
+274 LILVA

-292 VVGPVTMAGANLI
+292 VIGPVTMTGANWI
-305 TKGVVSVFN
+305 TKGVVSIFN

-379 KNAKK
+379 KDAKK
-384 KNVAWT
+384 KNVAWS

-408 LKNRYPFLAVMLAGT
+408 LKNRYPFVAVMLAGA
-423 FGGAWMGFWQVRSTS
+423 FGGAWMGFWQVRSSS

-449 VFPKQWG
+449 VFPKQWS
-456 FYLAGEIMTFI
+456 FYLAGEVMTFV
-467 LTIVLTLLFSRT
+467 LTIVLTFALSRT
-479 KLNADRKVGTEETV
+479 KLNADRNIGNDEVA
-493 HDLNAFVSG
+493 HDLTAFATG
-502 TTEAIEQV
+502 KTEAIENV

-523 IAINPTSDKLVAPA
+523 IAINPTNDKLVAPA
-537 QGKVTVMMQG
+537 NGQVTVVMQG

-558 GTEILLHIGIDTVDM
+558 GTEVLLHIGVDTVDM
-573 KGDGFTPLV
+573 KGDGFKPLV
-582 DVNENVKAG
+582 EVNDHVKAG
-591 QPLIKFDSKKIKAAG
+591 QTLIKFDSKKIKAAG
-606 HSNVVIMAITKQ
+606 HSNIVIMAITKQ
-618 SDDIKTIDFMKPN
+618 GDDIKSITYMKPN
-631 QEVKAGKSIIA
+631 QEVVAGKSVVGDIDYLA
-642 DIAHETATA
+642 DVAKTATA
-651 AVTA
+651 

>member
-1 MFLKVHTKFR
+1 
-11 GDDSLADM
+11 M
-19 KSDVTKIIQYI
+19 KGDVTKIIELI

-58 KELEKLDAVQGTFLA
+58 KELEKVDIVQGTFLA

-84 VPKVYNEFIKQTGAK
+84 VPKVYDEFIKQTGVQEA
-99 SESVE
+99 SVESV
-104 AVKSDARSK
+104 K
-113 QNWLQRLVRLLGD
+113 QEGRNKQGALQRLVRLLGD

-160 IQMHAEWKGVN
+160 IQMHTEWKGVN

-190 WSAVKKFGGNPLLG
+190 WSAVKKFGGDPLLG

-247 VIPVLVAAWILV
+247 VIPVLVAAWVLV
-259 KLEKYFEKHIPDALQ
+259 KLEKYFEKHLPDTLQ
-274 LVLVS
+274 LILVA

-292 VVGPVTMAGANLI
+292 VIGPVTMTGANWI
-305 TKGVVSVFN
+305 TKGVVSIFN

-379 KNAKK
+379 KDAKK
-384 KNVAWT
+384 KNVAWS

-408 LKNRYPFLAVMLAGT
+408 LKNRYPFVAVMLSGA
-423 FGGAWMGFWQVRSTS
+423 FGGAWMGFWQVRSSS

-456 FYLAGEIMTFI
+456 FYLAGEVMTFI
-467 LTIVLTLLFSRT
+467 LTIVLTFTLSRT
-479 KLNADRKVGTEETV
+479 KLNADRNIGNDEVA
-493 HDLNAFVSG
+493 HDLTAFATG
-502 TTEAIEQV
+502 KTEAIENV

-537 QGKVTVMMQG
+537 NGQVTVVMQG

-558 GTEILLHIGIDTVDM
+558 GTEVLLHIGVDTVDM
-573 KGDGFTPLV
+573 KGDGFKPLV
-582 DVNENVKAG
+582 EVNDHVKAG
-591 QPLIKFDSKKIKAAG
+591 QTLIKFDSKKIKAAG
-606 HSNVVIMAITKQ
+606 HSNIVIMAITKQ
-618 SDDIKTIDFMKPN
+618 GDDIKSITYMKPN
-631 QEVKAGKSIIA
+631 QEVIAGKSVVGDIDYLA
-642 DIAHETATA
+642 DAAKTALA
-651 AVTA
+651 

>member
-1 MFLKVHTKFR
+1 M
-11 GDDSLADM
+11 ADI
-19 KSDVTKIIQYI
+19 KGDVTKIVDLI

-58 KELEKLDAVQGTFLA
+58 KELEKVDIVQGTFLA

-84 VPKVYNEFIKQTGAK
+84 VPKVYDEFIKQTDAK
-99 SESVE
+99 AESME
-104 AVKSDARSK
+104 AVKTEGRQK
-113 QNWLQRLVRLLGD
+113 QNWLQQLVRLLGD
-126 IFIPIIPAIVAAGL
+126 IFIPIIPAIVASGL

-149 NKGIFYPNASF
+149 NKGIFYAKASF
-160 IQMHAEWKGVN
+160 IQMHSSWAGVN

-177 AQTSFSFLPALIG
+177 AQTSFAFLPALIG

-219 YDYASHPAATPTWNL
+219 YTYAANPAATPTWNL

-247 VIPVLVAAWILV
+247 VIPVLVAAWMLV
-259 KLEKYFEKHIPDALQ
+259 KLEKFFEKHIPDTLQ
-274 LVLVS
+274 LVLVA

-314 AVPVLGGALYGFI
+314 AVPILGGALYGFI

-370 CLAMAYIFR
+370 CLAMAFIFR
-379 KNAKK
+379 KDAKK
-384 KNVAWT
+384 KNVAWS

-456 FYLAGEIMTFI
+456 LYLAGEIMTFV
-467 LTIVLTLLFSRT
+467 LTIVLVFAFSRT
-479 KLNADRKVGTEETV
+479 KLNADRRVGATDTV
-493 HDLNAFVSG
+493 HDLTAFTTG
-502 TTEAIEQV
+502 TTMAIEDV
-510 PDEMFSKKQLGDG
+510 PDKMFSSKQLGDG
-523 IAINPTSDKLVAPA
+523 VAIVPTHDKLVAPA
-537 QGKVTVMMQG
+537 NGKVTVMMQG
-547 SNHAVGLTLND
+547 SNHACGLTLND
-558 GTEILLHIGIDTVDM
+558 GTEILLHIGVDTVDM

-582 DVNENVKAG
+582 DVNDYVKAG

-606 HSNVVIMAITKQ
+606 HSDVVIMAVTNKG
-618 SDDIKTIDFMKPN
+618 DDISSIDYIKSD
-631 QEVKAGKSIIA
+631 QTVKAGKSVVG
-642 DIAHETATA
+642 DIDYLANASAIT
-651 AVTA
+651 V